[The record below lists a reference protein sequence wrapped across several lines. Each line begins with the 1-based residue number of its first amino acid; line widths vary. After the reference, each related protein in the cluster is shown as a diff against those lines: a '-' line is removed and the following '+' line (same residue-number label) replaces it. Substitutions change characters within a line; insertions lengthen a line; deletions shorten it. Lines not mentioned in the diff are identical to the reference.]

1 MLPPSLLQLKAVP
14 RHVGIIMDGNGRWA
28 KSRGM
33 PRIEGHRQGAKRVRD
48 VVKWAIDA
56 GVRQLS
62 LYAFSTENW
71 DRPGYEVR
79 GLMQLLSM
87 MARSMLP
94 ELLQQGVRLRLLG
107 DIASLPDDAKKAVQT
122 ACEKTSAGE
131 RIDLILC
138 LSYGGQ
144 QEIVAGVRQALRWA
158 LQQPDPEAAVD
169 QLDVH
174 RFRDQLWRANISPV
188 DLIIRTGGEKRISN
202 FHLWD
207 AAYAELCFLDV
218 FWPDFSQA
226 DFISALQEYAERERR
241 FGLVSEQIAS

>member
-1 MLPPSLLQLKAVP
+1 MSQSSLLQLKAVP
-14 RHVGIIMDGNGRWA
+14 YHVGIIMDGNGRWA
-28 KSRGM
+28 KRRGM

-48 VVKWAIDA
+48 VVKWAVDA

-94 ELLQQGVRLRLLG
+94 ELLEQGVRLRLLG
-107 DIASLPDDAKKAVQT
+107 DIDSLPDEAKKAVQT
-122 ACEKTSAGE
+122 ACRKTSACSQ
-131 RIDLILC
+131 IDLILC

-144 QEIVAGVRQALRWA
+144 QEIVAGVRHALRWA
-158 LQQPDPEAAVD
+158 LQQSDPQTAID
-169 QLDVH
+169 QIDTQA
-174 RFRDQLWRANISPV
+174 FRKMLWRAETSPV

-218 FWPDFSQA
+218 FWPDFSQS
-226 DFISALQEYAERERR
+226 DFVSALHEYAERERR
-241 FGLVSEQIAS
+241 FGLVSEQITS